1 MSTAEPASPTP
12 PDAAAAALD
21 GYVRRTLVKLALGV
35 GALFAGLALLGA
47 LFGPELVAIT
57 TAISNAIG
65 FPGMALS
72 VLLIDTLT
80 LPVPPDAVLVVVAH
94 GPLRDSWL
102 PLVVGLGL
110 VSALAGNIGYL
121 AGGSLAQTR
130 WSSRVLGAQRAQIES
145 MFARYGAATVVLG
158 ALTPIPF
165 SITCWAAGALRL
177 RWSTFALITLLRV
190 PRFVA
195 YYWLIAASASVA
207 I

>member
-12 PDAAAAALD
+12 PDAAAAAID
-21 GYVRRTLVKLALGV
+21 GYLRRTLVQLAVGV
-35 GALFAGLALLGA
+35 GGLFLGLALIGV
-47 LFGPELVAIT
+47 LFGEELVAIT

-80 LPVPPDAVLVVVAH
+80 LPVPPDAVLVVIAH
-94 GPLRDSWL
+94 GPLQDAWL

-110 VSALAGNIGYL
+110 VSALAGNVGYL
-121 AGGSLAQTR
+121 IGGAVGQTR
-130 WSSRVLGAQRAQIES
+130 FSGRMLGPHRARIES
-145 MFARYGAATVVLG
+145 LFARYGAATVVIG

-165 SITCWAAGALRL
+165 SITCWTAGALRM
-177 RWSTFALITLLRV
+177 RWALFALITMLRV
-190 PRFVA
+190 PRFLA
-195 YYWLIAASASVA
+195 YYWLIAASASVV

>member
-1 MSTAEPASPTP
+1 MSTAEPASPTS

-21 GYVRRTLVKLALGV
+21 GYVRRTLVKLAIGV

-80 LPVPPDAVLVVVAH
+80 LPVPPDAVLVVIAH

-110 VSALAGNIGYL
+110 VSALAGNVGYL